1 MAQPSAAEIPFS
13 FLTLPLMVKQS
24 TLLLSRIYR
33 NPSAELICTCGT
45 ASWKAHGSQRTTCE
59 RELILSFC
67 HVSSGYWTQ
76 VTGLGG
82 N

>member
-1 MAQPSAAEIPFS
+1 MAQPSAAEIPFG

-59 RELILSFC
+59 SSF
-67 HVSSGYWTQ
+67 SPSAM
-76 VTGLGG
+76 
-82 N
+82 